1 MEQKLEGVYV
11 TFTFIYGH
19 KPQLESVTYTDEF
32 GEPRN
37 DVSSGGMLDSSS
49 LVGLF
54 IQWTSAHPVRKWS
67 QTHRK
72 MSDVCQAVLKMA
84 TLFTFAVE
92 DEQGEVHTV
101 QTTPGDFYPLCTV
114 FEEGARWKYIHKLE
128 EAGK

>member
-1 MEQKLEGVYV
+1 MQQQLEGVYV
-11 TFTFIYGH
+11 TFTFIHGP

-32 GEPRN
+32 GELRN

-49 LVGLF
+49 LVGLL

-72 MSDVCQAVLKMA
+72 MSEICQAVLKMA

-92 DEQGEVHTV
+92 DAQGAVHTM
-101 QTTPGDFYPLCTV
+101 QTAPGDFYPLRTV
-114 FEEGARWKYIHKLE
+114 FEKGARWQYIHKLE
-128 EAGK
+128 EVGK